1 MKTNKVKNILNVLRL
16 LVIIWFIE
24 TLIALVL
31 YSISVVVSNN
41 DIEFILFIN
50 VMRFIYYYWLLAIVY
65 FLRKSFSIR
74 FFISTNMSVFI
85 FISIIIS
92 LTIRGTSD
100 LFLEYSFLCNFTAII
115 LAPYL
120 LKKLDSYLPPI
131 FSIYNKN

>member
-16 LVIIWFIE
+16 LIIIWFIE
-24 TLIALVL
+24 TLIAFVL

-65 FLRKSFSIR
+65 VLRKSFGIR
-74 FFISTNMSVFI
+74 FFISTNISVFI

-92 LTIRGTSD
+92 LTIRGISD